1 MTAASRFTVRIP
13 RSLHAQLLAEAERRG
28 ISRNALVTAWLQQA
42 AAQQAVEQQAPE
54 RQGSRSPEPPA
65 PARGSL
71 LDSVSADAGA
81 PTARSTHAGTA
92 ESGY

>member
-42 AAQQAVEQQAPE
+42 AEQQA
-54 RQGSRSPEPPA
+54 SRHPEPLA
-65 PARGSL
+65 PTRGSL

-81 PTARSTHAGTA
+81 PTARSTRAGTA
-92 ESGY
+92 GSGY